1 MKNGK
6 RTLETQKMKIKD
18 LLRRREVLWKRTFH
32 LNPAFAPAGNNL
44 SWDKYNEAVKTAKE
58 FENRGVYLD
67 ED

>member
-1 MKNGK
+1 
-6 RTLETQKMKIKD
+6 MKIKD